1 MEIQN
6 EQGVVSAKEQWTAR
20 MQEKHP
26 DMDMNDEESVYSMLL
41 HDDEEHGILQQWY
54 DEMSDRTPTAEQRQQ
69 RLEQLSTEMA
79 GECDEK
85 VLADAVEWIG
95 SRWEQM
101 ACGEMTADM
110 LQMVMRGLTYD
121 SAVAVARH
129 EGEVE
134 GRNSRI
140 EQILDDRMQRGDTC
154 ADNSDERTCGWL
166 PELGALNKA
175 GRLSIWERG
184 RERRQ

>member
-1 MEIQN
+1 
-6 EQGVVSAKEQWTAR
+6 
-20 MQEKHP
+20 
-26 DMDMNDEESVYSMLL
+26 
-41 HDDEEHGILQQWY
+41 
-54 DEMSDRTPTAEQRQQ
+54 
-69 RLEQLSTEMA
+69 MA

-101 ACGEMTADM
+101 AGGEMTADM